1 MRNPSIWILL
11 FVAATSCIGLA
22 SSQLYFTVSV
32 PDGWDITGLG
42 CNGITAVDSSNPA
55 RGIVALNHLHQG
67 FDILPSYTSPE
78 TYLEYYMPQDFSL
91 GETRVSEMKIIEYEA
106 DQQLSKAY
114 VSWAGPLSS
123 AKSMRCSFQ
132 VNGIPAEGSFMVAT
146 RELFGYGTTMD
157 LLYGIFAP
165 EEEFEK
171 EAPMLLSSVDSI
183 RLIKDYFCTCFDC
196 PAYDCEY
203 QCSNGCC
210 NEPCDENDRCQEL
223 D

>member
-1 MRNPSIWILL
+1 MKLPSICILL
-11 FVAATSCIGLA
+11 FAALLFGIAPS

-55 RGIVALNHLHQG
+55 RGILALNHLHQG
-67 FDILPSYTSPE
+67 FDILPSYTTPE
-78 TYLEYYMPQDFSL
+78 TYVEYYMPQDFSL

-106 DQQLSKAY
+106 DQQLSNAY
-114 VSWAGPLSS
+114 VSWAGPTSS
-123 AKSMRCSFQ
+123 AKSMRCSFL
-132 VNGIPAEGSFMVAT
+132 VNGIPAEGSIMVAT
-146 RELFGYGTTMD
+146 RELFGYGTTID

-165 EEEFEK
+165 AEEFEE
-171 EAPMLLSSVDSI
+171 EAPVLLESIDSI
-183 RLIKDYFCTCFDC
+183 RLIRDYFCVCFDC

-210 NEPCDENDRCQEL
+210 NDPCDENDRCPEL
-223 D
+223 E

>member
-1 MRNPSIWILL
+1 MKLPSICILL
-11 FVAATSCIGLA
+11 FA
-22 SSQLYFTVSV
+22 SLLLGIAPASAQLYFTVSV

-42 CNGITAVDSSNPA
+42 CNGITAVDNTNPA

-67 FDILPSYTSPE
+67 FDILPSYTTPE

-106 DQQLSKAY
+106 DQQLSNAY
-114 VSWAGPLSS
+114 VSWAGPTSS
-123 AKSMRCSFQ
+123 AKSMRCTFL

-146 RELFGYGTTMD
+146 RELFGYGTTVD

-165 EEEFEK
+165 AEEFEK
-171 EAPMLLSSVDSI
+171 EAPALLASVDSI
-183 RLIKDYFCTCFDC
+183 RLIREYFCVCFDC
-196 PAYDCEY
+196 PAYGCDY

-210 NEPCDENDRCQEL
+210 NQPCDENDRCQEL
-223 D
+223 E

>member
-1 MRNPSIWILL
+1 MRNPSICILL
-11 FVAATSCIGLA
+11 LAAAIFSICPA

-42 CNGITAVDSSNPA
+42 CHGITAVDSTNPA
-55 RGIVALNHLHQG
+55 RGILALNHLHQG
-67 FDILPSYTSPE
+67 FDILPSYTTPE
-78 TYLEYYMPQDFSL
+78 TYVEYYMPQDFSL
-91 GETRVSEMKIIEYEA
+91 GETRVSEMKIIKYEA
-106 DQQLSKAY
+106 DQQLSNAY

-123 AKSMRCSFQ
+123 AKSMRCSFL
-132 VNGIPAEGSFMVAT
+132 VNDIPAEGSFMVAT
-146 RELFGYGTTMD
+146 RELFGYGTTID

-165 EEEFEK
+165 AESFEK
-171 EAPMLLSSVDSI
+171 EASALLASVNSI
-183 RLIKDYFCTCFDC
+183 RLIRDYFCVCFDC

-210 NEPCDENDRCQEL
+210 NEPCDENDRCRGL